1 MWFVFKMSYLKFSL
15 SFDVIVK
22 HPIRP
27 PQSLAE
33 REITN
38 YKLENYKLQIK
49 NNKLQ
54 TNKPSPELLIG
65 VEAKCVRWQCQ
76 RAARFPLLL
85 FHCKHYLLLLHW
97 NDFFGGNFDDKQSL
111 WKHHSPEVLVGVVE
125 VARPVGG
132 IIDKSN
138 AELWNNF
145 WEIQC
150 TILGNLQQLLRNPMQ
165 TLGNMQQSL
174 GNQMQNFRKFAKI
187 IEKSNTVL

>member
-1 MWFVFKMSYLKFSL
+1 MFKMSYLKLSL

-49 NNKLQ
+49 NKKLQ

-65 VEAKCVRWQCQ
+65 VEAKCIRWQCQ

-85 FHCKHYLLLLHW
+85 FRCKHYLLLLRW
-97 NDFFGGNFDDKQSL
+97 NDFLAGTLITNKVYENIIHLKCLWGLWRWRGLLEELLINPMQNF
-111 WKHHSPEVLVGVVE
+111 
-125 VARPVGG
+125 G
-132 IIDKSN
+132 IIFEKSN
-138 AELWNNF
+138 AQF
-145 WEIQC
+145 
-150 TILGNLQQLLRNPMQ
+150 
-165 TLGNMQQSL
+165 
-174 GNQMQNFRKFAKI
+174 
-187 IEKSNTVL
+187 